1 MNNLN
6 ETIGSIIDADRV
18 AQVMFERESLI
29 SDITRLTH
37 ALDAIQGRQKK
48 EDYIELESDLV
59 QLRDQYVQTTDELA
73 ANAVTLTQLE
83 HGNALLSDA
92 NMVLANEVASDTQLF
107 DKHQRENA
115 SNMAQLKIEKDSLRA
130 QIEAIQAVI
139 TVKEA
144 ENQALDQS
152 LAALEQTQPCC
163 DVDPI
168 DRDES
173 LLIEQAEIAD
183 LFINLRATTLEQA
196 DAVCSVSLKKS

>member
-18 AQVMFERESLI
+18 AQVMFERESLL

-163 DVDPI
+163 AVDPI

>member
-18 AQVMFERESLI
+18 AQVMFERESLL

-163 DVDPI
+163 GVDPI

>member
-18 AQVMFERESLI
+18 AQVMLERESLL

-139 TVKEA
+139 TFKEA

>member
-18 AQVMFERESLI
+18 AQVMLERESLL

>member
-18 AQVMFERESLI
+18 AQVMLERESLL

-37 ALDAIQGRQKK
+37 ALDAIQARQKK

-139 TVKEA
+139 TFKEA

>member
-18 AQVMFERESLI
+18 AQVMLERESLL

-130 QIEAIQAVI
+130 QIEAIQAGI

>member
-1 MNNLN
+1 ML
-6 ETIGSIIDADRV
+6 
-18 AQVMFERESLI
+18 ERESLL

-139 TVKEA
+139 TFKEA

>member
-18 AQVMFERESLI
+18 AQVMLERESLL

-115 SNMAQLKIEKDSLRA
+115 SNIAQLKIEKDSLRA

>member
-1 MNNLN
+1 
-6 ETIGSIIDADRV
+6 
-18 AQVMFERESLI
+18 
-29 SDITRLTH
+29 
-37 ALDAIQGRQKK
+37 
-48 EDYIELESDLV
+48 V

>member
-18 AQVMFERESLI
+18 AQVMLERESLL

-168 DRDES
+168 DRDVS

-183 LFINLRATTLEQA
+183 LFINLRAPTLDQA

>member
-18 AQVMFERESLI
+18 AQVMFERESLL

>member
-18 AQVMFERESLI
+18 AQVMLERESLL

-139 TVKEA
+139 TFKEA

-196 DAVCSVSLKKS
+196 DAECSVSLKKS

>member
-18 AQVMFERESLI
+18 AQVMFERESLL

-139 TVKEA
+139 TFKEA

>member
-6 ETIGSIIDADRV
+6 ETIGSIIDTDRV
-18 AQVMFERESLI
+18 AQVMLERESLL